1 MSSSDESLV
10 VSPRR
15 HLFSAHLEIE
25 GEEKDSMA
33 LLNEI
38 LGSMSVDEGDF
49 SREWTEVFGDTE
61 EGTGTASGRPTE
73 NSFFLPSQL
82 LDQSSNHLQ
91 SSLSGQNRFPPRLS
105 PLFFQQTLTCKS
117 ITMFLIRTSL
127 VQICLKPRHWDL
139 PTTFHFIWSLSE
151 HVE

>member
-1 MSSSDESLV
+1 
-10 VSPRR
+10 
-15 HLFSAHLEIE
+15 
-25 GEEKDSMA
+25 MA

-61 EGTGTASGRPTE
+61 EGTSAASGRPAEAQQKE

-91 SSLSGQNRFPPRLS
+91 SSLSGQNVCACATQKRVNQR
-105 PLFFQQTLTCKS
+105 
-117 ITMFLIRTSL
+117 R
-127 VQICLKPRHWDL
+127 V
-139 PTTFHFIWSLSE
+139 
-151 HVE
+151 

>member
-1 MSSSDESLV
+1 M
-10 VSPRR
+10 
-15 HLFSAHLEIE
+15 E

-61 EGTGTASGRPTE
+61 EGTSAASGRPAEE

-82 LDQSSNHLQ
+82 LDQSSNHLR
-91 SSLSGQNRFPPRLS
+91 SSLSGQN
-105 PLFFQQTLTCKS
+105 
-117 ITMFLIRTSL
+117 IRACATQKR
-127 VQICLKPRHWDL
+127 VNHRR
-139 PTTFHFIWSLSE
+139 
-151 HVE
+151 V